1 MPFEQYIETLDPVL
15 MHAGE
20 NAPHAYFIPFDAD
33 QDARGARE
41 SSRRFTLLNG
51 QWEYYPSVRDFTA
64 DFDPMTEPLDAAM
77 PVPGVWQMNGYDHIQ
92 YTNVRFPFPY
102 DPPYV
107 PADNPCG
114 LYRRR
119 FALDKQPGAVY
130 QLVFEGVD
138 SCLLLWVNGQFIGAS
153 QVPHSPAEYDV
164 TAVLVDGE
172 NTVCA
177 LVTKWSAA
185 KAAITVSPKL
195 FTSPCTMRMPKFI
208 TDCWAQVRT
217 ENWDISRST
226 PLSIPMSLPAT
237 RNSGI
242 FTYV

>member
-1 MPFEQYIETLDPVL
+1 MPFKQYIETLDPVL

-41 SSRRFTLLNG
+41 SSCRFTLLNG
-51 QWEYYPSVRDFTA
+51 QWEFKYYPSVRDFTA
-64 DFDPMTEPLDAAM
+64 DLDPMTEPLEASM
-77 PVPGVWQMNGYDHIQ
+77 PVPGTWQMNGYDHIQ

-138 SCLLLWVNGQFIGAS
+138 SCLLLWVNGQLDRKS
-153 QVPHSPAEYDV
+153 VV
-164 TAVLVDGE
+164 
-172 NTVCA
+172 
-177 LVTKWSAA
+177 
-185 KAAITVSPKL
+185 
-195 FTSPCTMRMPKFI
+195 
-208 TDCWAQVRT
+208 
-217 ENWDISRST
+217 
-226 PLSIPMSLPAT
+226 
-237 RNSGI
+237 
-242 FTYV
+242 

>member
-1 MPFEQYIETLDPVL
+1 
-15 MHAGE
+15 
-20 NAPHAYFIPFDAD
+20 
-33 QDARGARE
+33 
-41 SSRRFTLLNG
+41 
-51 QWEYYPSVRDFTA
+51 
-64 DFDPMTEPLDAAM
+64 
-77 PVPGVWQMNGYDHIQ
+77 MNGYDHIQ

-177 LVTKWSAA
+177 LVTKWSAG
-185 KAAITVSPKL
+185 SY
-195 FTSPCTMRMPKFI
+195 CEDQDKF
-208 TDCWAQVRT
+208 RY
-217 ENWDISRST
+217 
-226 PLSIPMSLPAT
+226 
-237 RNSGI
+237 SGI
-242 FTYV
+242 FRDVYLLASRRGSCG